1 MKEII
6 LVKCGEIA
14 LKGLNRSGF
23 EDRLVKN
30 CRRRL
35 ENLGEF
41 KFRKAQST
49 IYIEPQ
55 SEEIDL
61 DEAVARLQKVFG
73 IVALTRACVAE
84 KNWEDITEKA
94 KEYLSD
100 VLPFVKTFKVE
111 AKRSDKSFPMKSPEI
126 SREMGAVLLSKFHH
140 LKVKVE
146 NPDIIV
152 MVEIREKYAYIHGRQ
167 LPGAGGMPVGS
178 SGRALLLISG
188 GIDSPVAGYMM
199 AKRGLEICALHFQSP
214 PYTGERAWLKV
225 QTLTEELCK
234 YCGVIDLFSAAFTE
248 IQVEIKN
255 KCPEELFTV
264 IMRRFMMRVA
274 LRLAEKEE
282 CGAIITG
289 ESLAQ
294 VASQTMPAIACT
306 DAVATIPVFRPL
318 IGMDKQEIIEI
329 SNKIGTFETSI
340 LPYEDC
346 CTVFTPKHPKTRPTI
361 EMIEEAEKA
370 LDIEALVDRCT
381 LEHKRFKLYQ
391 K

>member
-30 CRRRL
+30 CKRRL

-84 KNWEDITEKA
+84 KDWNDITEKA

-100 VLPFVKTFKVE
+100 VLPYVKTFK
-111 AKRSDKSFPMKSPEI
+111 
-126 SREMGAVLLSKFHH
+126 
-140 LKVKVE
+140 
-146 NPDIIV
+146 DIIV
-152 MVEIREKYAYIHGRQ
+152 MVEIREKFAYIHGQQ

-225 QTLTEELCK
+225 QTLTQELCE

-306 DAVATIPVFRPL
+306 DAVAEIPVFRPL

-370 LDIEALVDRCT
+370 LDIDALVERCT

-391 K
+391 N

>member
-1 MKEII
+1 M
-6 LVKCGEIA
+6 
-14 LKGLNRSGF
+14 
-23 EDRLVKN
+23 
-30 CRRRL
+30 
-35 ENLGEF
+35 
-41 KFRKAQST
+41 
-49 IYIEPQ
+49 
-55 SEEIDL
+55 
-61 DEAVARLQKVFG
+61 
-73 IVALTRACVAE
+73 
-84 KNWEDITEKA
+84 
-94 KEYLSD
+94 
-100 VLPFVKTFKVE
+100 
-111 AKRSDKSFPMKSPEI
+111 
-126 SREMGAVLLSKFHH
+126 
-140 LKVKVE
+140 
-146 NPDIIV
+146 
-152 MVEIREKYAYIHGRQ
+152 
-167 LPGAGGMPVGS
+167 
-178 SGRALLLISG
+178 
-188 GIDSPVAGYMM
+188 
-199 AKRGLEICALHFQSP
+199 
-214 PYTGERAWLKV
+214 
-225 QTLTEELCK
+225 
-234 YCGVIDLFSAAFTE
+234 IDLFSAAFTE
-248 IQVEIKN
+248 SQVEIKN

-274 LRLAEKEE
+274 LRLAEKED

-370 LDIEALVDRCT
+370 LDIDALVERCA

>member
-30 CRRRL
+30 CKRRL

-84 KNWEDITEKA
+84 KDWNDITEKA

-100 VLPFVKTFKVE
+100 VLPYVKTFKVE
-111 AKRSDKSFPMKSPEI
+111 AKRSDKNFPMKSPEI

-140 LKVKVE
+140 LKVKVD

-152 MVEIREKYAYIHGRQ
+152 MVEIREKFAYIHGQQ

-225 QTLTEELCK
+225 QTLTQELCE
-234 YCGVIDLFSAAFTE
+234 YCGVIDLFSAAFTG

-306 DAVATIPVFRPL
+306 DAVAEIPVFRPL

-370 LDIEALVDRCT
+370 LDIDALVERCT

-391 K
+391 N

>member
-1 MKEII
+1 
-6 LVKCGEIA
+6 
-14 LKGLNRSGF
+14 
-23 EDRLVKN
+23 
-30 CRRRL
+30 
-35 ENLGEF
+35 
-41 KFRKAQST
+41 
-49 IYIEPQ
+49 
-55 SEEIDL
+55 
-61 DEAVARLQKVFG
+61 
-73 IVALTRACVAE
+73 
-84 KNWEDITEKA
+84 
-94 KEYLSD
+94 
-100 VLPFVKTFKVE
+100 
-111 AKRSDKSFPMKSPEI
+111 
-126 SREMGAVLLSKFHH
+126 
-140 LKVKVE
+140 
-146 NPDIIV
+146 
-152 MVEIREKYAYIHGRQ
+152 
-167 LPGAGGMPVGS
+167 
-178 SGRALLLISG
+178 
-188 GIDSPVAGYMM
+188 
-199 AKRGLEICALHFQSP
+199 
-214 PYTGERAWLKV
+214 
-225 QTLTEELCK
+225 
-234 YCGVIDLFSAAFTE
+234 
-248 IQVEIKN
+248 
-255 KCPEELFTV
+255 
-264 IMRRFMMRVA
+264 MRVA